1 MVDLSNGAQ
10 PSSAGSGL
18 VGAFNEQA
26 RPGYSP
32 EAAEAA
38 MRRLQDSEQIQ
49 QQQAFQRQVSGAA
62 AASGEMTQ
70 AAGARRQMTETAD
83 REEKERKEHVDRQ
96 ILLAALEDRL
106 EAQYGEHFAENL
118 FADLLEE
125 GLIKQDEY
133 TRIMAIADED
143 ERRIAIAAAI
153 QRGIDEGRINPDDLD
168 GHPWAQGWLN
178 EHRAAAA
185 QRDREVEMGLNG
197 EMSAAEMSA
206 AARDEASLRAAR
218 DNQSAEDPFDA
229 ESFDAERNNA
239 LDNGGANALLG
250 RSLG

>member
-1 MVDLSNGAQ
+1 MVDLSNNAQ

-18 VGAFNEQA
+18 VGAFNDQA

-62 AASGEMTQ
+62 ENSGEMTQ
-70 AAGARRQMTETAD
+70 AAGARRQMTENAD
-83 REEKERKEHVDRQ
+83 RQERERKDQVNRQ
-96 ILLAALEDRL
+96 ILLATLEDRL
-106 EAQYGEHFAENL
+106 EAQYGENFAENL

-125 GLIKQDEY
+125 GLIEQDEY

-206 AARDEASLRAAR
+206 AARDEAKHSSIEDTPDRETSFEEATVNAE
-218 DNQSAEDPFDA
+218 QSNNIDSAGA
-229 ESFDAERNNA
+229 SFLA
-239 LDNGGANALLG
+239 G

>member
-1 MVDLSNGAQ
+1 MS
-10 PSSAGSGL
+10 
-18 VGAFNEQA
+18 VGYSREFNVQA
-26 RPGYSP
+26 RPGYDS

-62 AASGEMTQ
+62 AESGEMTQ

-125 GLIKQDEY
+125 GLIEQDEY

-153 QRGIDEGRINPDDLD
+153 QRGIDEDRINPDDLD

-206 AARDEASLRAAR
+206 AARDEAKHS
-218 DNQSAEDPFDA
+218 SIEDTPDR
-229 ESFDAERNNA
+229 ETSFEVATVDTERNNEIDRSA
-239 LDNGGANALLG
+239 APTLGGAGLG
-250 RSLG
+250 GI